1 MRLDFN
7 AVLYHFALLPLI
19 LIVDWRR
26 SCFIRIN
33 YPYNGGILFMYCVHS
48 IMKILI
54 ILTTCR
60 FLTKGGIHKL
70 AVHNV
75 IFSGFSSLSSLSKL
89 KIVTC
94 YVQGILKVR
103 THYIILYKM

>member
-1 MRLDFN
+1 
-7 AVLYHFALLPLI
+7 
-19 LIVDWRR
+19 
-26 SCFIRIN
+26 
-33 YPYNGGILFMYCVHS
+33 MYCVHS

-60 FLTKGGIHKL
+60 FLTKGGIHRL

-89 KIVTC
+89 KIVTMLC
-94 YVQGILKVR
+94 TG
-103 THYIILYKM
+103 YIESEDTLYNTI